1 MNELVKGLNKLNI
14 GYTSDQIKMT
24 DIFYSM
30 LIEKNKVMNLTRITE
45 IDDFY
50 VKHVLDSLSIY
61 EYTELKNK
69 RILDVGTGAGFP
81 GIPLGIYFPENKYVL
96 IDSVNKKLSFIND
109 VIKKLNMA
117 NISTVHGRA
126 EDLARDIN
134 LREEF
139 DLVLSRAVAD
149 LSVLSELCIPF
160 VKKGG
165 LFIAYKSLECDEEIE
180 KSKYAIKKLG
190 GTVEDIKEVC
200 ITYEMSRKIILIRKT
215 EFTQEMYPRKSG
227 IPSKKPF
234 LNQNI
239 SS

>member
-81 GIPLGIYFPENKYVL
+81 GIPIKIALPETKIILLDSLNKRVKFL
-96 IDSVNKKLSFIND
+96 DEVINKLELKE
-109 VIKKLNMA
+109 IKT
-117 NISTVHGRA
+117 IHGRA
-126 EDLARDIN
+126 EDLGRDKN
-134 LREEF
+134 YREKY
-139 DLVLSRAVAD
+139 DVAIARAVAP
-149 LSVLSELCIPF
+149 LNILLEYIIPF
-160 VKKGG
+160 VKVDGKCFAMKGSNAEDEIRNSQNAINTLNG
-165 LFIAYKSLECDEEIE
+165 VIINNYEFFIPKTDIKRSIIEIE
-180 KSKYAIKKLG
+180 K
-190 GTVEDIKEVC
+190 T
-200 ITYEMSRKIILIRKT
+200 KILSNI
-215 EFTQEMYPRKSG
+215 YPRKAG
-227 IPSKKPF
+227 IPNKKP
-234 LNQNI
+234 L
-239 SS
+239 

>member
-1 MNELVKGLNKLNI
+1 MNELVKGLKKLNI

-109 VIKKLNMA
+109 VINKLNMT

-215 EFTQEMYPRKSG
+215 EFTQEMYPTKSG
-227 IPSKKPF
+227 IPSKKPL